1 MTSDQKLVKIWTELN
16 EMKFADE
23 LAEPEEFWMD
33 IESRCDN
40 ATDVIY
46 DMDAW
51 VKKTID
57 LIESK

>member
-1 MTSDQKLVKIWTELN
+1 MTNDQKLVWIWSELN

-33 IESRCDN
+33 VESRCDN

-46 DMDAW
+46 EYDKM
-51 VKKTID
+51 VKRMID
-57 LIESK
+57 IIETK